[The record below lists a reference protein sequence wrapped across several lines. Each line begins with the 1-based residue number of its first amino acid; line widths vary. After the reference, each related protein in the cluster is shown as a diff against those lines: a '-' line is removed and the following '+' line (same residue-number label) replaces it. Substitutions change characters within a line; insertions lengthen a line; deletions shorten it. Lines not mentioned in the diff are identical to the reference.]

1 MDQILAYPMCES
13 AVVTQALPLELRLD
27 VFLGSIERRALRI
40 AEMATRDRDEALD
53 LVQEAML
60 RFVRKYRDRPEGE
73 WAPLFHR
80 VLDNG
85 IRDWFRRQ
93 RVRGNWL
100 VRLFSHSTEDDEGD
114 VLERVVDTRQPEPA
128 RAYADSGSMAAIET
142 ALRGLAHRQRQ
153 VFVLR
158 IWEGLDTRATAD
170 ALGITE
176 GSVKT
181 HLSRALESLRSQL
194 GDFHENRE

>member
-1 MDQILAYPMCES
+1 MDHILAIAMREPTVETR
-13 AVVTQALPLELRLD
+13 AQPLELRLD
-27 VFLGSIERRALRI
+27 LFLGSIERRALRI

-53 LVQEAML
+53 LIQETML
-60 RFVRKYRDRPEGE
+60 RFVRKYRSRPEPE

-100 VRLFSHSTEDDEGD
+100 VRLFSHADEDEDGD
-114 VLERVVDTRQPEPA
+114 AMDRIVDSRQAEPA
-128 RAYADSGSMAAIET
+128 RAYADAGSMSAIES
-142 ALRGLAHRQRQ
+142 ALRGLPHRQRQ

-158 IWEGLDTRATAD
+158 IWEGLDTRATAA
-170 ALGITE
+170 ALEIGE

-181 HLSRALESLRSQL
+181 HLSRAMETLRTQL
-194 GDFHENRE
+194 GDFNEH

>member
-1 MDQILAYPMCES
+1 MDHILAIAMREPTVETR
-13 AVVTQALPLELRLD
+13 AQPLELRLD
-27 VFLGSIERRALRI
+27 LFLGSIERRALRI
-40 AEMATRDRDEALD
+40 AEMATRDREEALD
-53 LVQEAML
+53 LIQETML
-60 RFVRKYRDRPEGE
+60 RFVRKYRSRPEPE

-100 VRLFSHSTEDDEGD
+100 VRLFSHAAEDEDGD
-114 VLERVVDTRQPEPA
+114 AMDRIVDTRQAEPA
-128 RAYADSGSMAAIET
+128 RAYADSGSMNAIES
-142 ALRGLAHRQRQ
+142 ALRGLPHRQRQ

-158 IWEGLDTRATAD
+158 IWEGLDTRATAA
-170 ALGITE
+170 ALEIGE

-181 HLSRALESLRSQL
+181 HLSRAMETLRTQL
-194 GDFHENRE
+194 GEFNEH